1 MSKKLTSILDIIS
14 LCLLVAGIILGF
26 ILPAIS
32 VGATGDASLG
42 KLMVDYNSKSDGR
55 ATFILVIGIL
65 CFLVNLIELILS
77 NVSKL
82 NFKFKAEIQI
92 FTGIIEI
99 VFLCVYAFLIPS
111 FYDSAVG
118 LGIVCLS
125 FLGLFSGA
133 LLIFIGFSHI
143 IKLNLDSKMVKF
155 VGGSLICGLVALI
168 SNAFPIVNGVT
179 GYYPIFQMIDF
190 DGTGSAKSNGIIVAI
205 LFAIVG
211 IALTLSALAVCEYK
225 KNSYSIYVLIIISSI
240 FYFTASVVFF
250 CGYPI
255 AFDILKKGFI
265 TNFTNRFYGY
275 GNIITGVTA
284 LGAAILTG
292 YYGIVNKPA
301 EQY

>member
-55 ATFILVIGIL
+55 VTFILVIGIL
-65 CFLVNLIELILS
+65 CFVVNAIEIILA

-82 NFKFKAEIQI
+82 NFKFKAEVQI

-111 FYDSAVG
+111 FYDSSIGFGV
-118 LGIVCLS
+118 ICLALLS
-125 FLGLFSGA
+125 LLSGG
-133 LLIFIGFSHI
+133 LLIFNGCFHI
-143 IKLNLDSKMVKF
+143 VNLRLDSKTIKF
-155 VGGSLICGLVALI
+155 IGGSLLCGLVALI
-168 SNAFPIVNGVT
+168 SNIFPIVNGVT
-179 GYYPIFQMIDF
+179 GYYPIFRMVDF

-205 LFAIVG
+205 LFVIVG
-211 IALTLSALAVCEYK
+211 IALTLSALAVNEYK
-225 KNSYSIYVLIIISSI
+225 KNSYSIYVLFILASV
-240 FYFTASVVFF
+240 FYFTSSVVFF

-255 AFDILKKGFI
+255 ALDILKKGFI

-275 GNIITGVTA
+275 GNIVTGFTA
-284 LGAAILTG
+284 LGAAVLTG